1 MRAMLG
7 ILMLTLAACGGES
20 SAPAEPVATAP
31 TADPAPKAA
40 AGDVVARAARAAR
53 GVVAAGDAGAAQA
66 ALQAEGFTAE
76 TYESAMYAIAGDPAQ
91 AAAFVAASR

>member
-7 ILMLTLAACGGES
+7 TLMLTLAACGGES
-20 SAPAEPVATAP
+20 SAPAEQVAPAV
-31 TADPAPKAA
+31 DPAPNAP

-53 GVVAAGDAGAAQA
+53 GVAAAGDAGAAQA

-76 TYESAMYAIAGDPAQ
+76 SYEAAMFAIAGDPAQ
-91 AAAFVAASR
+91 ASAFVAASR